1 MKTKTK
7 IIIGVVAIAVISG
20 IVFFLQRRKK
30 TAAAFAELDKS
41 IEQGYVSAPAS
52 SSSTSSTLKKGS
64 KGDAVKTLQTKL
76 SKLGYKVG
84 TIDGIFGTNTETAVK
99 AFQKAKNLTVDG
111 IAGPMTLNAL
121 K

>member
-7 IIIGVVAIAVISG
+7 IIIGIVILTGLFVGAIIY
-20 IVFFLQRRKK
+20 IKK
-30 TAAAFAELDKS
+30 KKINDAFSALDKNVETGNVKVPS
-41 IEQGYVSAPAS
+41 T
-52 SSSTSSTLKKGS
+52 STSSTVLKKGS

-84 TIDGIFGTNTETAVK
+84 VIDGIFGSGTEAAVK
-99 AFQKAKNLTVDG
+99 AFQKDKNLTVDG
-111 IAGPMTLNAL
+111 IAGSATISAL

>member
-7 IIIGVVAIAVISG
+7 IIIGVVLIAAISG
-20 IVFFLQRRKK
+20 IVIFLKRRKN
-30 TAAAFAELDKS
+30 TSDAFAELDKTVD
-41 IEQGYVSAPAS
+41 QGSVATTS
-52 SSSTSSTLKKGS
+52 SSSTSSSTLKKGS
-64 KGDAVKTLQTKL
+64 KGDAVKALQTKL

-84 TIDGIFGTNTETAVK
+84 TIDGIFGSGTEAAVK

-111 IAGPMTLNAL
+111 IAGAATLSAL